1 MPKMRLGWY
10 AGASTAL
17 AGTVVL
23 SAFYQRAN
31 FYSAMVY
38 LAQSNF
44 CLLVLV
50 NFSLF
55 LYSSFVYGL
64 TRLFFGPLRAVE
76 VEQLTERAWFA
87 ITETCLA
94 MTIFREEIGAWFLV
108 MFAALVTGKVWG
120 WIGDGR
126 VEILEQQPP
135 ANPRLFHL
143 RLSVS
148 LSLSF
153 IYDIYILRYAINTV
167 IQQARPN
174 MMVMFLFEFA
184 VLATC
189 SWRTGARYALSLTE
203 QNIQES
209 QKRTRLAERRRE
221 IREEREVII
230 RRRQAAE
237 AAGEPV
243 SDNQEPLPHED
254 DIDEMDIEVPGW
266 SAKGEWVLWLDLIT
280 DMIKLGI
287 YVAFFFMLLTFYGLP
302 IHIMRDL
309 FMTSRDFVKRLG
321 ALLRYRK
328 AIQEMNKYPDA
339 TEQEL
344 SREDT
349 CIICR
354 EEMRPWDAENN
365 QGAIDRVRPKKLPCG
380 HILHLG
386 CLKSWLERQQV
397 CPTCRSP
404 VTGGDAVRPAQQ
416 RAAGLRIDIG
426 GARPGGQQQPPA
438 NGGDIAAQGQQDG
451 AGVNPQR
458 AAGPRIFN
466 LGPIRFGFGANNQ
479 QVQEL
484 AQQFGM
490 PRGGFNQGG
499 APPAAP
505 NAPPAVAHHAAVPA
519 PAHQLTGDN
528 FQNIGIL
535 IQQVDQMIQR
545 EVQSLQSTQQEL
557 QTIQLLH
564 AELQRLRS
572 RQHLQDQAQPG
583 QAQPAVSPSLHRPQT
598 PAWAQTPTWAQNPTF
613 PPTPAVAPTSATA
626 PTPAVAPTPSLAFS
640 SALAQ
645 YQQNLAALNQY
656 QGHTP
661 LPNVPPR
668 NQSPFMARHG
678 ASSVATP
685 IPAGSAELPD
695 GVVIPPGWSLLPLQR
710 LDGSSSSTQPSVQG
724 DTQTTNGEGSSVFQT
739 NAPTAQHLSAESQ
752 NNEVQSAGVFPQAA
766 QTEEQP
772 TPRSVLTAQFTR
784 VVDPPN
790 VVAPSPRMPNWGGSA
805 QLFGNT
811 ARLDQAESTSHTE
824 TPAEAFVNSS
834 AAIESNSQLGS
845 GVEAKAAV
853 SREPSESSESS
864 EASESSDQDDSPAE
878 TSLDGKG
885 KGRAV
890 TVEDANDEDG
900 DEDEAENAEN

>member
-10 AGASTAL
+10 AGVSTAL

-50 NFSLF
+50 NFSLL

-64 TRLFFGPLRAVE
+64 TRVFFGPLRAVE

-126 VEILEQQPP
+126 VEVLEQQPP

-203 QNIQES
+203 QNIQEA
-209 QKRTRLAERRRE
+209 QKRKRLAERRAE
-221 IREEREVII
+221 VREEREAII

-237 AAGEPV
+237 AAGEEVP
-243 SDNQEPLPHED
+243 DIQEPLPHED
-254 DIDEMDIEVPGW
+254 DVDEMDIEVPGW
-266 SAKGEWVLWLDLIT
+266 SAKGEWVLWLDLLS

-309 FMTSRDFVKRLG
+309 FMTSRDFIKRLG

-328 AIQEMNKYPDA
+328 AIQEMNRFPDA

-354 EEMRPWDAENN
+354 EEMQPWAPDNN
-365 QGAIDRVRPKKLPCG
+365 PGAIDRIRPKKLPCG

-397 CPTCRSP
+397 CPTCRNP
-404 VTGGDAVRPAQQ
+404 VTGGDAVRAAQQ

-426 GARPGGQQQPPA
+426 GPRPAAGQQQPPA
-438 NGGDIAAQGQQDG
+438 DGGDPAAQGQQDG
-451 AGVNPQR
+451 AGANQQR
-458 AAGPRIFN
+458 PGGPRIFN

-484 AQQFGM
+484 AQRFGM
-490 PRGGFNQGG
+490 PQGLNNQGLAPPVPPVATPAATPQPG
-499 APPAAP
+499 APTPTQP
-505 NAPPAVAHHAAVPA
+505 
-519 PAHQLTGDN
+519 LTGDN
-528 FQNIGIL
+528 LQNIGTL
-535 IQQVDQMIQR
+535 LQQVDQMVQR
-545 EVQSLQSTQQEL
+545 EVQSLQIAQQEL
-557 QTIQLLH
+557 QTIHLLN
-564 AELQRLRS
+564 AELHRLRQ
-572 RQHLQDQAQPG
+572 RQQNQDQAQPG
-583 QAQPAVSPSLHRPQT
+583 QTQPVAPPSFFQMPQ
-598 PAWAQTPTWAQNPTF
+598 PPTITQFYQQMPPQSVLGHPPGFPTF
-613 PPTPAVAPTSATA
+613 PTA
-626 PTPAVAPTPSLAFS
+626 P
-640 SALAQ
+640 
-645 YQQNLAALNQY
+645 
-656 QGHTP
+656 
-661 LPNVPPR
+661 PR
-668 NQSPFMARHG
+668 IQSPLMARHG
-678 ASSVATP
+678 ASSNATP
-685 IPAGSAELPD
+685 IPAGSAELPE
-695 GVVIPPGWSLLPLQR
+695 GVTIPPGWSLLPLQR
-710 LDGSSSSTQPSVQG
+710 LDGSPISTQPSPQTGPQTSNAESISVVQPTPTTAQQPSTESRSN
-724 DTQTTNGEGSSVFQT
+724 DTQ
-739 NAPTAQHLSAESQ
+739 PAE
-752 NNEVQSAGVFPQAA
+752 ATPQVVP
-766 QTEEQP
+766 TEEQLAARTMP
-772 TPRSVLTAQFTR
+772 MAQFTR
-784 VVDPPN
+784 TVEPPT
-790 VVAPSPRMPNWGGSA
+790 VIAPSPRMPNWGGSA
-805 QLFGNT
+805 QLFGSNS
-811 ARLDQAESTSHTE
+811 RLEQGESSSQAETM
-824 TPAEAFVNSS
+824 AEASLDRTAVVEPTLQLSS
-834 AAIESNSQLGS
+834 GA
-845 GVEAKAAV
+845 EAKTAT
-853 SREPSESSESS
+853 SQQD
-864 EASESSDQDDSPAE
+864 ESSDQDDSPDA
-878 TSLDGKG
+878 TAATGK
-885 KGRAV
+885 AA
-890 TVEDANDEDG
+890 TVEDAD
-900 DEDEAENAEN
+900 DEDEDEDDSEQERI

>member
-1 MPKMRLGWY
+1 MRLGWY

-50 NFSLF
+50 NFSLL

-126 VEILEQQPP
+126 VEVLEQQPP

-221 IREEREVII
+221 VREERETII
-230 RRRQAAE
+230 RRRQDAE

-243 SDNQEPLPHED
+243 PDNQEPLPNED

-266 SAKGEWVLWLDLIT
+266 SAKGEWVLWLDLLS

-328 AIQEMNKYPDA
+328 AIQEMNRYPDA

-354 EEMRPWDAENN
+354 EEMRPWDPENN
-365 QGAIDRVRPKKLPCG
+365 PGAIDRIRPKKLPCG

-404 VTGGDAVRPAQQ
+404 VTGGDTARPAPPAPQ

-426 GARPGGQQQPPA
+426 GARPAGQQQPPA
-438 NGGDIAAQGQQDG
+438 NGGDAAAQGQQDG
-451 AGVNPQR
+451 AGANPQR
-458 AAGPRIFN
+458 PGGPRIFN

-490 PRGGFNQGG
+490 PRGVPNQGG
-499 APPAAP
+499 AQPAAP
-505 NAPPAVAHHAAVPA
+505 VATPTVPPQTGIPVPTQPLA
-519 PAHQLTGDN
+519 GDN
-528 FQNIGIL
+528 LQNIGAL
-535 IQQVDQMIQR
+535 LQQVDQMIQR
-545 EVQSLQSTQQEL
+545 EVQAIQNTQLEL
-557 QTIQLLH
+557 QTIQLLN
-564 AELQRLRS
+564 AELHRLRQ
-572 RQHLQDQAQPG
+572 RQQLQDQVQNG
-583 QAQPAVSPSLHRPQT
+583 QTQPAVSPSLHMPQLPVMPQLPT
-598 PAWAQTPTWAQNPTF
+598 QFPTMPQYYHYPAAPQPALTQPAGF
-613 PPTPAVAPTSATA
+613 P
-626 PTPAVAPTPSLAFS
+626 AFS
-640 SALAQ
+640 A
-645 YQQNLAALNQY
+645 
-656 QGHTP
+656 
-661 LPNVPPR
+661 VPPR
-668 NQSPFMARHG
+668 NQSPLMARHG
-678 ASSVATP
+678 ASSTATP

-710 LDGSSSSTQPSVQG
+710 LDGSSSSTQPSPQTG
-724 DTQTTNGEGSSVFQT
+724 PQTTNGEGSSIVQ
-739 NAPTAQHLSAESQ
+739 PTPMTMQHLPTESRS
-752 NNEVQSAGVFPQAA
+752 NEVQPAEAPSQVAP
-766 QTEEQP
+766 TEEQP
-772 TPRSVLTAQFTR
+772 AARSASAAQFTR
-784 VVDPPN
+784 TAEPPT

-805 QLFGNT
+805 QLFSDT
-811 ARLDQAESTSHTE
+811 SRLDQGEPASQTE
-824 TPAEAFVNSS
+824 TLAEAPVDRTTTNQPT
-834 AAIESNSQLGS
+834 SQMALET
-845 GVEAKAAV
+845 EAKAVV
-853 SREPSESSESS
+853 SQPDGLGESSES
-864 EASESSDQDDSPAE
+864 SESSDQDDSPDEAP
-878 TSLDGKG
+878 SKG
-885 KGRAV
+885 KGRVV
-890 TVEDANDEDG
+890 TVEDADDEDD
-900 DEDEAENAEN
+900 DEDEDEDEDEGDSEKERV